1 MVTRYVFVV
10 LFSLFCSSVFAQLC
24 QGSLGDPIVNIS
36 FGSGTNPGAP
46 LAAAAT
52 GYKFVSSDCPGDG
65 FYTVRNN
72 TIACSGNTWYS
83 LTSDHTA
90 NGNGYFMLVNASIQP
105 SAFYVDT
112 VRGLCGNST
121 YEFAAWIMN
130 VILPFACNAN
140 SNQPNLSFTIEK
152 TDGTILQS
160 YNSGN
165 IPPTASP
172 LWKQYGFFFTSPPAG
187 SDIVLRIINNAP
199 GGCGN
204 DLALDDITFRPCGPQ
219 LTPSITGQTTNITNI
234 CQGTA
239 RTFNFT
245 SIISAGFTN
254 PIFQWQQRFNNN
266 AWADITGAN
275 STTLTRNFIATN
287 ALGNYDYRI
296 SVAEAGN
303 LGSAQCRISSVPL
316 TVIIN
321 ATQVV
326 TANNSGPVCEGSLVT
341 LSATGGIKYVWTG
354 PNAYT
359 SSGVNIN
366 IPTVSLAAAGN
377 YIVTVSDALS
387 CSSVAN
393 STLIV
398 NPVPVASVPFTDTAV
413 CIGNNVQLSSS
424 GGNKYQWLPAADL
437 SDAGIFNPVASPTS
451 ATKYNVAIFNTFNCS
466 DTAFINVKVYN
477 KAIANAGPDKTI
489 VGGGSIQLTG
499 SISGS
504 YFSFNWN
511 PVTGLSNAQTLQPI
525 AKPAAD
531 AQYILTAV
539 SNNDCGISTDT
550 MFVKLYKGIFIPN
563 AFTPNG
569 DGTNDYW
576 NIPSLDAYPNFELF
590 VFNRYGQLVY
600 KNSRTRQPWDGR
612 YKQNTLPTGAYSYIL
627 KLNAG
632 INLLK
637 GTVMIIH

>member
-1 MVTRYVFVV
+1 MFTRYFLFA
-10 LFSLFCSSVFAQLC
+10 LFSLSCTPVLAQLC
-24 QGSLGDPIVNIS
+24 QGSLGDPLINIS
-36 FGSGTNPGAP
+36 FGSGTNPAAP
-46 LAAAAT
+46 LGAAAT
-52 GYKFVSSDCPGDG
+52 GYQFVSSDCPADG

-72 TIACSGNTWYS
+72 TIACSGNTWHS

-90 NGNGYFMLVNASIQP
+90 NGNGYFMLINASIQP

-130 VILPFACNAN
+130 VLLPFACNAN
-140 SNQPNLSFTIEK
+140 GNQPNLSFTIEK

-187 SDIVLRIINNAP
+187 SNIVLRIVNNAP

-219 LTPSITGQTTNITNI
+219 LTPSITGQATNTANI

-239 RTFNFT
+239 RTINFSST
-245 SIISAGFTN
+245 ISAGFTN
-254 PIFQWQQRFNNN
+254 PVFQWQQRFNNS

-275 STTLTRNFIATN
+275 SNTLTQNFIATN
-287 ALGNYDYRI
+287 VVGNYDFRI

-303 LGSAQCRISSVPL
+303 LGSTQCRISSVPL
-316 TVIIN
+316 AVIIN
-321 ATQVV
+321 ANPVV
-326 TANNSGPVCEGSLVT
+326 TANNSGPVCEGSPVS
-341 LSATGGIKYVWTG
+341 LSATGGTQYVWTG
-354 PNAYT
+354 PNGYT
-359 SSGVNIN
+359 ANGANIN
-366 IPTVSLAAAGN
+366 MPAVALAAAGS
-377 YIVTVSDALS
+377 YTVTASDAAS

-393 STLIV
+393 TTIIV
-398 NPVPVASVPFTDTAV
+398 NTAPVASVPFTDTVV
-413 CIGNNVQLSSS
+413 CMGNSVQLSAS
-424 GGNKYQWLPAADL
+424 GGNRYQWLPAEGL
-437 SDAGIFNPVASPTS
+437 SDAGIFNPVASPAV
-451 ATKYNVAIFNTFNCS
+451 ATRYNVVVFNAFNCS
-466 DTAFINVKVYN
+466 DTSFINVKVYN

-489 VGGGSIQLTG
+489 VGGASIQLSG
-499 SISGS
+499 SITGN
-504 YFSFNWN
+504 YFSFKWN
-511 PVTGLSNAQTLQPI
+511 PLTGLTNAQTLQPI
-525 AKPAAD
+525 AKPSAD

-539 SNNDCGISTDT
+539 SNNGCGISTDT

-576 NIPSLDAYPNFELF
+576 NIPALDAYPNFELF
-590 VFNRYGQLVY
+590 VYNRYGQLVF

-612 YKQNTLPTGAYSYIL
+612 FNQNPLPTGAYPYIL